1 MLLNKK
7 RLKSSNY
14 LKIIGARENNLK
26 NIDVKFPL
34 NELTVITGVS
44 GSGKSTLMKDI
55 LTPAIQRNF
64 EIFGNKIGDFD
75 DLVGDIQQLEG
86 IGFLGFQK
94 TYASDAYESELI
106 NGKYRIK
113 TPFNAVF
120 WNIQTRNPLMENTI
134 EISKY
139 GGIKNF
145 FTINTVTND
154 CNEINDGEYTSW
166 KSNKWFLYK

>member
-1 MLLNKK
+1 MIPSVDKTEACYIFND
-7 RLKSSNY
+7 STPY
-14 LKIIGARENNLK
+14 LYPYYIHNTN
-26 NIDVKFPL
+26 
-34 NELTVITGVS
+34 
-44 GSGKSTLMKDI
+44 GSYYLV
-55 LTPAIQRNF
+55 
-64 EIFGNKIGDFD
+64 NKIHNLFYGKV
-75 DLVGDIQQLEG
+75 LTKEYRYENGIQQLEG

-94 TYASDAYESELI
+94 TYTSDAYESELI

>member
-1 MLLNKK
+1 M
-7 RLKSSNY
+7 
-14 LKIIGARENNLK
+14 
-26 NIDVKFPL
+26 
-34 NELTVITGVS
+34 
-44 GSGKSTLMKDI
+44 
-55 LTPAIQRNF
+55 
-64 EIFGNKIGDFD
+64 
-75 DLVGDIQQLEG
+75 
-86 IGFLGFQK
+86 GFQK

-120 WNIQTRNPLMENTI
+120 WNIQTRNQLMENTI

>member
-1 MLLNKK
+1 M
-7 RLKSSNY
+7 
-14 LKIIGARENNLK
+14 
-26 NIDVKFPL
+26 
-34 NELTVITGVS
+34 
-44 GSGKSTLMKDI
+44 
-55 LTPAIQRNF
+55 
-64 EIFGNKIGDFD
+64 
-75 DLVGDIQQLEG
+75 
-86 IGFLGFQK
+86 GFQK

-106 NGKYRIK
+106 SGKYRIK